1 MQKSYP
7 TTLPDLRTALTQANS
22 ICIIEHV
29 IDLNNTTIY
38 IASNVVI
45 RFEGG
50 LIKDGTLFGN
60 QVGTPTVL
68 EVEGYNYVFDNVV
81 LDGWWRGY
89 CSDLFPVALSET
101 SRHPSQMSLF

>member
-1 MQKSYP
+1 MQNSYP

-50 LIKDGTLFGN
+50 LIKERWDFIWESSWHTYSFG
-60 QVGTPTVL
+60 
-68 EVEGYNYVFDNVV
+68 
-81 LDGWWRGY
+81 GWRI
-89 CSDLFPVALSET
+89 
-101 SRHPSQMSLF
+101 